1 MDTKEKKQ
9 FNLSLSDEGD
19 IIKTSRGE
27 TPKKTQP
34 SVWFYLG
41 TFGNIG
47 LSIALPIVI
56 GVLVGSW
63 IDTKYG
69 SKPTATLIGII
80 IGFIISIFGFVQM
93 IRKVI
98 RGDYN
103 PK

>member
-1 MDTKEKKQ
+1 METKENKQ
-9 FNLSLSDEGD
+9 FDLSLQNEGF
-19 IIKTSRGE
+19 IKSPRE
-27 TPKKTQP
+27 KKEPKKSAY

-47 LSIALPIVI
+47 LTVAIPIVI
-56 GVLVGSW
+56 GALIGVQ

-80 IGFIISIFGFVQM
+80 IGFIISIVGFLRM
-93 IRKVI
+93 IQKI
-98 RGDYN
+98 MRGDYN